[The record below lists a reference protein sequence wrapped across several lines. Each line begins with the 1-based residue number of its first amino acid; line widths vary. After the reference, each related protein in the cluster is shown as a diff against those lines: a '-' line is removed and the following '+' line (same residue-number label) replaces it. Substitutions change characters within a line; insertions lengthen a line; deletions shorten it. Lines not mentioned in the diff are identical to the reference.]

1 MLTLTFLPLI
11 MTTTSLCDFIIMC
24 AYLWGL
30 FLLFWAFWKMR
41 RWLKPG
47 RDYYYLPE
55 SWKCYFPPPQAK
67 HCTICLLSTW
77 GHKRFLSSSV
87 FITRRW
93 LLNLQKGS
101 LGSYPGPPS
110 YLYHLAC
117 EDLLPRWQR
126 GSMWRGDVL
135 SYRAS
140 LISRLSSRGL
150 CRGAPSQQDDPSCW
164 PHTPESCLVLTAL
177 EASLLPVWENWTKSL
192 LYLWKVSSPPTHFL
206 TVLKFSPLYM
216 VLRIFCYSPMCVG
229 ISWEKSFTSLFP
241 LSLIQVGLQLPI
253 IFLID

>member
-1 MLTLTFLPLI
+1 MLTLTFLLWI
-11 MTTTSLCDFIIMC
+11 MTTRSLCYFIIMC
-24 AYLWGL
+24 AYLWSL

-41 RWLKPG
+41 RWLKPE

-55 SWKCYFPPPQAK
+55 SWKCYFPPQAK

-77 GHKRFLSSSV
+77 GHKEDKAFQCLYHEKVAAKPAKLFTWFLP
-87 FITRRW
+87 W
-93 LLNLQKGS
+93 PS
-101 LGSYPGPPS
+101 L

-117 EDLLPRWQR
+117 EDLLPWWRR
-126 GSMWRGDVL
+126 GSMWREDAL

-177 EASLLPVWENWTKSL
+177 EVSLLPVWENWTKSL
-192 LYLWKVSSPPTHFL
+192 LYLRKVSLPPTHFL
-206 TVLKFSPLYM
+206 TVLTFSPLRYM
-216 VLRIFCYSPMCVG
+216 VLRIFCYSPVCVG
-229 ISWEKSFTSLFP
+229 IFWEKSFTSLP
-241 LSLIQVGLQLPI
+241 YH
-253 IFLID
+253 